1 MSNWDGVGIPENG
14 QEILVKGYAA
24 TFIGLNRDKKWVVEK
39 SPFAALCEFNI
50 SDCKPIKTPE
60 QIEIDSLAGTIK
72 SIMKL
77 QTNHLED
84 TMAYE
89 LFHKGYHNQPKVKPI
104 SLTEFKTTVSSG
116 DGYSNAF
123 TDLVSC
129 GHIIEAKD
137 QHNESLTE
145 DKQ

>member
-1 MSNWDGVGIPENG
+1 MNNWNGVGVPENG

-39 SPFAALCEFNI
+39 SPFTALCEFNI

-60 QIEIDSLAGTIK
+60 QMEIDSLAGTIK

-89 LFHKGYHNQPKVKPI
+89 LFHKGYHNQPKVKELNVSEWLNTNFPNNQDLKI
-104 SLTEFKTTVSSG
+104 VIKSLII
-116 DGYSNAF
+116 D
-123 TDLVSC
+123 
-129 GHIIEAKD
+129 GHIIEAK
-137 QHNESLTE
+137 EKTS
-145 DKQ
+145 

>member
-89 LFHKGYHNQPKVKPI
+89 LFHKGYHDQPKVKELNVSEWLNTNFPNNQDLKI
-104 SLTEFKTTVSSG
+104 VIKSLII
-116 DGYSNAF
+116 D
-123 TDLVSC
+123 
-129 GHIIEAKD
+129 GHIIEAK
-137 QHNESLTE
+137 EKTS
-145 DKQ
+145 